1 MEDAKDFHVQ
11 ENLMTTHSSSPNGT
25 VSQNQKKLR
34 NKNMENSNERFLDR
48 KSLLADKKELTDN
61 DIDTILELS
70 SEEINI
76 SSLENF
82 THKKFNDLSISEKA
96 DLISKLEN
104 ADYKKYKN
112 SFLSTSKLLYEK
124 SETLSKEIKILKT
137 LDELN
142 YSIYLLPYGYAR
154 NNQDFMQKTTDSIL
168 KHKFLEMKSVSSS
181 GKNAGYNAFRESKKQ
196 AENAILSFEQDISPE
211 TALNNIQRSLGAMI
225 KGYKERGLNYDM
237 SGSVFLHFEK
247 TGVTKLYE
255 INKDGKTKELNVK
268 AFGLKNTRELDK
280 NSQVE
285 AEVTAK
291 PIEQPMNTITQNKH
305 LSNQQ
310 SQEENNMPEQNN
322 SINREVEIYKAKLS
336 HFSKD
341 SDSRYLQ
348 KVLEYSLDMTAIE
361 LPEIEYT
368 RENYNRFFNRGEISS
383 PIGKLKMGNHQ
394 FEKFNKDDRKNL
406 IKAAYETLTNPSLII
421 SKETYD
427 EKSESFK
434 PLNVF
439 GKSFYRIESGHKRVV
454 ESVVVF
460 KNDKNIVIGSH
471 NNDVDNFVRQIK
483 TADQIIYADENIS
496 RVIAQLDKEVGNQVL
511 LYSQKTE
518 AIKNIPQNKNLS
530 NQQSQEKN
538 NMPEQN
544 TIHTFTDD
552 EKKMSDFNAL
562 TKREFLDSHSDVKE
576 SDYDATVAELKEKG
590 EYTAPWNTIKKILGT
605 SGRAFANEMQ
615 YQRELHQ
622 NDDYTK
628 DADGNFMRKF
638 DAAYFTIEKH
648 ISHHGLDMNTYRD
661 LFGDIS
667 EETAT
672 EIEDEKRDILGPE
685 VVEELVKGA
694 LDFEDFLDIQQAY
707 DRALV
712 KSNTYLKYAQAEL
725 TEAIGKQDNLFV
737 NNLADYLNSAT
748 RYYEEIREPTIAEK
762 CEDILSEAL
771 FTAETEV
778 NTVAFRTL
786 LDNGADITYRKT
798 EVSDGKEY
806 KANILHYIAADDNTE
821 ALSLIMDD
829 APSGKHFNRLTAG
842 EKLSLLREQNFEGRT
857 PLEVSENHYK
867 EEPSRYEPDM
877 IMPDVMRELAY
888 QEEDLMSH
896 VPPLVLTDKITG
908 NILMIEQANG
918 DGCEINL
925 FDKNKKLVD
934 HDISAGYT
942 NNLGESVDYK
952 SSLEAARVSMAEY
965 EKQSLW
971 GNFYEYE
978 KLPATVSQIQ
988 ALRDSRDEFFKTLD
1002 AFDKNLNPK
1011 LSEIDNESSFSPASV
1026 RFTSFIPKEVLDKLG
1041 IDTEENEDFYRLEIS
1056 LAKDGKLNDW
1066 YLDSGSAMT
1075 GVGENIEVDF
1085 SEEEKKKFNFIFEK
1099 VYDAIRK
1106 KYPSI
1111 EKLVD
1116 LKERDSRTV
1125 TQSVTFP
1132 AHFIDA
1138 EKQSI
1143 TLLEKM
1149 QDKYGFGENDF
1160 EKFVND
1166 GDVDIHFAAPVP
1178 KEYQFPKS
1186 KTDEWIKAVCKDLE
1200 ENFGSTDVSAGMDGS
1215 ERTEKVFD
1223 TAEDAE
1229 KFVAEKPEL
1238 TTYHILKESDVNREM
1253 AFSEEGNTVA
1263 TVGVAPTIQT
1273 LRTRV
1278 SSTALRTSATTVDES
1293 IIPQT
1298 EKSSE
1303 MQFKDF
1309 VKEVELEY
1317 KDLRLFRKATVNV
1330 LKRLPPEQKSAV
1342 KAELL
1347 KRGANNPESLALVMK
1362 NEVKKQ
1368 HSQKKNHEQ
1377 NRNRNIYE
1385 LER

>member
-34 NKNMENSNERFLDR
+34 KKNMENSNERFLDR

-268 AFGLKNTRELDK
+268 AFGLKNARELDK

-291 PIEQPMNTITQNKH
+291 PIEQPMNTIPQNKH

-310 SQEENNMPEQNN
+310 SQEE
-322 SINREVEIYKAKLS
+322 
-336 HFSKD
+336 
-341 SDSRYLQ
+341 
-348 KVLEYSLDMTAIE
+348 
-361 LPEIEYT
+361 
-368 RENYNRFFNRGEISS
+368 
-383 PIGKLKMGNHQ
+383 
-394 FEKFNKDDRKNL
+394 
-406 IKAAYETLTNPSLII
+406 
-421 SKETYD
+421 
-427 EKSESFK
+427 
-434 PLNVF
+434 
-439 GKSFYRIESGHKRVV
+439 
-454 ESVVVF
+454 
-460 KNDKNIVIGSH
+460 
-471 NNDVDNFVRQIK
+471 
-483 TADQIIYADENIS
+483 
-496 RVIAQLDKEVGNQVL
+496 
-511 LYSQKTE
+511 
-518 AIKNIPQNKNLS
+518 
-530 NQQSQEKN
+530 N

-552 EKKMSDFNAL
+552 EKKMSDFNEL

-622 NDDYTK
+622 NDDYTN

-638 DAAYFTIEKH
+638 DAAYFTIERY

-737 NNLADYLNSAT
+737 NNIADYLNSAM

-1215 ERTEKVFD
+1215 ERTETVFD

-1362 NEVKKQ
+1362 EEVQKQ
-1368 HSQKKNHEQ
+1368 HSQKKNQER
-1377 NRNRNIYE
+1377 NRNRNTYE
-1385 LER
+1385 PER